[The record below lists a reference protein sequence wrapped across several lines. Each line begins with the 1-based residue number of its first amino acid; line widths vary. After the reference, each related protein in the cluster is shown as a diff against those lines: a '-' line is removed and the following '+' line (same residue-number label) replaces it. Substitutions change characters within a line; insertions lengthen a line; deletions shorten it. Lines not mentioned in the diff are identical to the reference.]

1 MNENFVWNKETHTY
15 EIVKESLVEVAKRNI
30 DAIAEKANIVIQNDE
45 DFKAVKKL
53 RTELNNSVK
62 EVADARKQMTA
73 VVLSR
78 FAPMCLEIEK
88 YGAFIA
94 QQLTDKINE
103 YKPVQRDVTFKITIK
118 SKDKKAIEKVKAY
131 AIKFDCEV
139 KEE

>member
-1 MNENFVWNKETHTY
+1 M
-15 EIVKESLVEVAKRNI
+15 AKRNI
-30 DAIAEKANIVIQNDE
+30 DAIAEKANFVIQNDE
-45 DFKAVKKL
+45 DFKAMKKL
-53 RTELNNSVK
+53 RTELNNGIK
-62 EVADARKQMTA
+62 EIADARKQMTA

-88 YGAFIA
+88 YGAYIG
-94 QQLTDKINE
+94 QQLTEKINE
-103 YKPVQRDVTFKITIK
+103 YKPVQREETFKITIK